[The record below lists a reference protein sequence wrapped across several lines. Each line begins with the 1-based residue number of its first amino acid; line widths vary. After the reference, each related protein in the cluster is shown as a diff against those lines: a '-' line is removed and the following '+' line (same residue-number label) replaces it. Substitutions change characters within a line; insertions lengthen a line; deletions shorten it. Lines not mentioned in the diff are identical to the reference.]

1 MESNLAAGVVD
12 QIDDFSQHQLI
23 KKTDLKTL
31 YLLSVEKGNEKAFED
46 LSFTAKYVKGL
57 MRVLKTGP
65 ANPDVKSLD
74 HIRKDFTHNMQKV
87 VDQMKDIVVNADEK
101 IKSYFDSTY
110 FDLSHQSIQNL
121 NLLLSDLEW
130 AKKYFNE
137 RKHLN
142 SN

>member
-1 MESNLAAGVVD
+1 MESNLSADVVD
-12 QIDDFSQHQLI
+12 QIDEFSQHQLI

-31 YLLSVEKGNEKAFED
+31 YHLSVEKGNEKAFED

-57 MRVLKTGP
+57 IRVLKTGTS
-65 ANPDVKSLD
+65 NPDVKSLE

-87 VDQMKDIVVNADEK
+87 VDQMKELVVNADEQ
-101 IKSYFDSTY
+101 IKTYFDSAY
-110 FDLSHQSIQNL
+110 FELSNQSMQNL

-130 AKKYFNE
+130 SKKYFNE

>member
-12 QIDDFSQHQLI
+12 QIDEFSQHQLV
-23 KKTDLKTL
+23 KKTDLKRL
-31 YLLSVEKGNEKAFED
+31 YNLSVEKGNEKGFED

-57 MRVLKTGP
+57 MRVLKTGTS
-65 ANPDVKSLD
+65 NPDVKSLE

-87 VDQMKDIVVNADEK
+87 VDQMKDIVASADEQ

-110 FDLSHQSIQNL
+110 FDLSHQSMQNL